1 MSRKLT
7 YQEKLL
13 QMGKRQ
19 TTAAGQHVVIGL
31 IVIVLFIIGF
41 QLFFSPDVAEVEK
54 QADSEF
60 AATFVGDMMFGRN
73 VEKVTK
79 RHSTAYLFDMMK
91 PYFDNADCS
100 SGNFD
105 NLILQDDEVNYEKR

>member
-19 TTAAGQHVVIGL
+19 KKSAGKHVVIGL

-60 AATFVGDMMFGRN
+60 TATFVGDMMFGRN
-73 VEKVTK
+73 VEKVTN
-79 RHSTAYLFDMMK
+79 RQSTSYLFDIIK
-91 PYFDNADCS
+91 TYYDH
-100 SGNFD
+100 
-105 NLILQDDEVNYEKR
+105 VYY